1 MEVPQ
6 HWVRVEGWSPHL
18 GSSGGPLAVWGWST
32 ESDEEA
38 AEVGRRRL
46 AETLDRVAL
55 EGRLPATRGYYP
67 RTPLREPVL
76 EEVLSDDGRRLGVVT
91 RNRMGCEVLCTDLL
105 LIADVDVDG
114 LDEGAASS
122 RGRGGRG
129 GRGAGAGVAGFL
141 RRLVLGRPD
150 PPPQQTGAQ
159 DAAGLDS
166 PSAGRP
172 GGAHGMFSAGSAS
185 PVGSTGGSGPT
196 VAEAL
201 ACEPVWEF
209 ARANPDLGVRV
220 YRTAAGLRVL
230 VSGAAAGPLSDRA
243 RAILVALDSDPLY
256 VELCATHDSYRA
268 RLTPKPHRLGE
279 PALGVS
285 WPCADE
291 AAERA
296 WLRWVDAYDEA
307 VESWA
312 TCRLISASGAVPG
325 VDEQRLIDLHDER
338 TRVRERL
345 PLA

>member
-6 HWVRVEGWSPHL
+6 HWVKVEGWSPHL
-18 GSSGGPLAVWGWST
+18 GSAGGPLAVWGWST
-32 ESDEEA
+32 ESDAEA
-38 AEVGRRRL
+38 EEVGRRRL
-46 AETLDRVAL
+46 AETLERVAV

-91 RNRMGCEVLCTDLL
+91 RNRMGCEVLCTDEL
-105 LIADVDVDG
+105 LIADVDVEG
-114 LDEGAASS
+114 LEEGSS
-122 RGRGGRG
+122 SPRGRGRAG
-129 GRGAGAGVAGFL
+129 GAGGSGVAGFL

-150 PPPQQTGAQ
+150 PRPQQTGAE
-159 DAAGLDS
+159 DAAGLDA
-166 PSAGRP
+166 PSAVRT
-172 GGAHGMFSAGSAS
+172 GGGHGMFSAASAS
-185 PVGSTGGSGPT
+185 RVGSTGGSGPT
-196 VAEAL
+196 VAEVL

-230 VSGAAAGPLSDRA
+230 VSGAAAAPLSDRA

-268 RLTPKPHRLGE
+268 RLTPKPYRLGE

-291 AAERA
+291 AGERA

-307 VESWA
+307 SASWS
-312 TCRLISASGAVPG
+312 TCRLISSSGAVPG
-325 VDEQRLIDLHDER
+325 ADEQRLIDLHDER
-338 TRVRERL
+338 TGVRERR